1 MISVLTSNKI
11 LHPLPVLCYT
21 VLMPRLKASYT
32 LYTRVINGRKIW
44 YYRVYDSE
52 GRRISRSCGTT
63 AKTRARDYC
72 DNLLKDGALIPVDTP
87 TLAEYAASR
96 SWWVWTKCEY
106 LRGRLARSTAE
117 KPAVSHIYA
126 DKSLAALK
134 AWILP
139 YHGEKPLDKITAQDC
154 ESLLFTW
161 QAEGLSAKTINN
173 KASIYRI
180 MMDEAER
187 VGIIK
192 ASPWRAIRSFVP
204 SKKGKGI
211 LTMAEAKKLL
221 DPGTISKV
229 WGGHQIYYLASLIA
243 AVTALRQGEILALR
257 REHVHQDHLH
267 IDTSWHSKYGLGP
280 VKTRRIDDI
289 PIPQFLY
296 DSIMSFCKWN
306 GYILSFSMGERPAT
320 ASKLTHS
327 LNDAVEKIGIPT
339 AERRERRISF
349 HSWRAFANT
358 YFRARGIS
366 GEKVRAITRHDTEEM
381 TEHYSAFRVE
391 DFRDVA
397 EAQAD
402 MVREIAGA
410 AK

>member
-1 MISVLTSNKI
+1 MY
-11 LHPLPVLCYT
+11 PRT
-21 VLMPRLKASYT
+21 V
-32 LYTRVINGRKIW
+32 NGRKIW
-44 YYRVYDSE
+44 YYRVYDATGE
-52 GRRISRSCGTT
+52 RISRSCGTT
-63 AKTRARDYC
+63 SKTRARDYC
-72 DNLLKDGALIPVDTP
+72 DNLLRDGALIPADTP
-87 TLAEYAASR
+87 TLAEYAESR
-96 SWWVWTKCEY
+96 KWWVWDKCEY

-117 KPAVSHIYA
+117 KPGVSRIYA
-126 DKSLAALK
+126 DKNLSALK

-161 QAEGLSAKTINN
+161 QAEGMAPKTINN

-192 ASPWRAIRSFVP
+192 TSPWRAIRSFVP

-211 LTMAEAKKLL
+211 LTMEEAKKLL
-221 DPGTISKV
+221 EPSTIPKV
-229 WGGHQIYYLASLIA
+229 WGGHQVYYLASVIA
-243 AVTALRQGEILALR
+243 AVTALRQGEILALK
-257 REHVHQDHLH
+257 REHVHPDYLH
-267 IDTSWHSKYGLGP
+267 IETSWHSKYGLGP

-289 PIPQFLY
+289 PIPRFLY
-296 DSIMSFCKWN
+296 DSLMAFCRWD
-306 GYILSFSMGERPAT
+306 GYVLSFSDGKRPAT

-327 LNDAVEKIGIPT
+327 FNDATEAIGITPE
-339 AERRERRISF
+339 ERKARRITF

-397 EAQAD
+397 EAQAE
-402 MVREIAGA
+402 MVKEIAGA
-410 AK
+410 PLLGRGAAAGQIPYPPGPPHPSTS